1 MAQTIREIMTPR
13 PVTLEDSA
21 TVFDAARV
29 MRDANIGDVI
39 VVKGDSV
46 RGVVTDRD
54 IVVRS
59 VADGRDPKSVKLGEI
74 FTTDVVTVTP
84 DDSVDK
90 VVDLMRDKAIRR
102 VPVVEGNR
110 PVGVVS
116 IGDLAMKKDQGSA
129 LADISAARPNH

>member
-1 MAQTIREIMTPR
+1 MALANSHQGAGLMTQTIREIMTPR

-39 VVKGDSV
+39 VVKGGSV

-54 IVVRS
+54 IVVRA

-84 DDSVDK
+84 DDSVDI
-90 VVDLMRDKAIRR
+90 VVALMRDKAIRR
-102 VPVVEGNR
+102 VPVVEGN
-110 PVGVVS
+110 
-116 IGDLAMKKDQGSA
+116 
-129 LADISAARPNH
+129 